1 MLWRQRQR
9 RDKLEIKK
17 VTDVSVPDRFEV
29 WATDNEGLMVRA
41 ACMCPLATPE
51 VVAFIADLMS
61 LSGEYD
67 GENVQVGPLGSA
79 IRLVNVVELECDDAG
94 RWMPVS
100 LLDIAAHRHHKV
112 GHGCPTAPD
121 GGCDFTREG
130 AAQQV
135 IEFLVS
141 YEDTYSV
148 QVRRMQNALC
158 RPLVD
163 ARVVMVDT
171 DAMPKLEVAALLSL
185 SALDEL
191 PWHPEVEDDP

>member
-1 MLWRQRQR
+1 M
-9 RDKLEIKK
+9 KK

-29 WATDNEGLMVRA
+29 WATDNGGLMVRA

-51 VVAFIADLMS
+51 VAAFIADRMG

-67 GENVQVGPLGSA
+67 GESVQVGPLGSA

-112 GHGCPTAPD
+112 GHGCATVPD
-121 GGCDFTREG
+121 CGCDFTREG
-130 AAQQV
+130 AVRQA
-135 IEFLVS
+135 IEFLDS
-141 YEDTYSV
+141 YEDDTYSV
-148 QVRRMQNALC
+148 PVRRMQNALC

-163 ARVVMVDT
+163 GTRLVMVDV